1 MSLFFLSCKSVYN
14 IIIADDFTL
23 LLLLLLLIDLIYID
37 SDSKKLLIHEIL
49 FTTNFPIVIF
59 VLMCGGGDNQNM

>member
-14 IIIADDFTL
+14 IIIADDFT
-23 LLLLLLLIDLIYID
+23 LLLLLLIDLIYID